1 MPADEVELA
10 YAVEEKDPAA
20 DGTPPAAAVNP
31 TMLTGPYFPVPEPAP
46 TRAMIQLGRNMRVPL
61 DSVTLIDDD
70 EEVAAAPPEP
80 SRPKWVVSP

>member
-20 DGTPPAAAVNP
+20 DGTPPAAVNP
-31 TMLTGPYFPVPEPAP
+31 TMPTCLYFPVPEPAP

-70 EEVAAAPPEP
+70 DEVAAAPPEP